1 MIVFITPL
9 ILFIICSYLIKKLIP
24 FLKRKSLVDYPSERR
39 NHSVMVPKGAGIVI
53 IPLLI
58 LSLFGIFLLQGFFDK
73 QWLIFIIST
82 ISLFII
88 SLFDDMK
95 NLSAP
100 TRLVVHFMCVAL
112 SIFILKEDISK
123 FIENNILIWIDFNP
137 LIIFYSFAII
147 LLVLWIW
154 IINLFNFMDGMDGLS
169 CTQIIFFSL
178 TTNILCL
185 FGYMNENFQILSLIL
200 ISLFLAFYKFNKPSA
215 QIFLGDVGSIPIGYI
230 LGFVL
235 IDTFLKNGPITS
247 LLIVFLYYFFDST
260 LTLIKRLMRKKN
272 IFEAHSDHF
281 YQKILRTGQSHQ
293 QVLNKIIILL
303 LVLFIL
309 SMISIKY
316 PIISLILGIVFT
328 LGFLAFLQRQ
338 CKNE

>member
-58 LSLFGIFLLQGFFDK
+58 LSLFGIFLLQGFLDK

-82 ISLFII
+82 ISLFVI

-123 FIENNILIWIDFNP
+123 FLMSWPILVCRNW
-137 LIIFYSFAII
+137 
-147 LLVLWIW
+147 
-154 IINLFNFMDGMDGLS
+154 GMMVVPIGITS
-169 CTQIIFFSL
+169 
-178 TTNILCL
+178 
-185 FGYMNENFQILSLIL
+185 
-200 ISLFLAFYKFNKPSA
+200 ISYKFH
-215 QIFLGDVGSIPIGYI
+215 
-230 LGFVL
+230 
-235 IDTFLKNGPITS
+235 
-247 LLIVFLYYFFDST
+247 
-260 LTLIKRLMRKKN
+260 IK
-272 IFEAHSDHF
+272 
-281 YQKILRTGQSHQ
+281 
-293 QVLNKIIILL
+293 
-303 LVLFIL
+303 
-309 SMISIKY
+309 
-316 PIISLILGIVFT
+316 
-328 LGFLAFLQRQ
+328 LGFLALSGHPSYSSGHIRYLILQM
-338 CKNE
+338 